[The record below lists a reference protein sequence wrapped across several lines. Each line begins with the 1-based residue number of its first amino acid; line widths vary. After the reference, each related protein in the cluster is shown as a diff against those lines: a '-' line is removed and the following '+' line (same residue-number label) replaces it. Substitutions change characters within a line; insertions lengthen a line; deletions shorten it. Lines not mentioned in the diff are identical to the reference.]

1 MDKTFVISVKNKRAK
16 NLSKIKYVCGN
27 SDYTVAFDLDD
38 DWDGLDA
45 KTARFRASDGTVIDT
60 PFTGSTCPFPKI
72 MDAYRVDVGIFV
84 GNLKTTTNAVVECER
99 SALSSD
105 GPPPDPVPD
114 VYAQIMEMLNRL
126 LASGGFGE
134 ENAGKLV
141 VIGADGKLIPITLGS
156 EFEIVDGVLRI
167 NGQIAPPDEPD
178 VPDEPDEPSE
188 PEPPVEVVL
197 TVDQDGNAT
206 LDGATVTVAEDGT
219 GTMENATLTV
229 DEDGNGMIE

>member
-38 DWDGLDA
+38 DWDGLDV
-45 KTARFRASDGTVIDT
+45 KTARFRVSDGTVIDT
-60 PFTGSTCPFPKI
+60 PFDGSTCPFPKI
-72 MDAYRVDVGIFV
+72 MDAYRVDVGIFA
-84 GNLKTTTNAVVECER
+84 GNMKTTTNAVVECER

-105 GPPPDPVPD
+105 GPPPDPMPD
-114 VYAQIMEMLNRL
+114 VYAKLMDMLNKL
-126 LASGGFGE
+126 MTGGEFGA

-141 VIGADGKLIPITLGS
+141 VIGTDGKLIPLTLGS

-178 VPDEPDEPSE
+178 IPDEPTEEKEEIYFLQTASGS
-188 PEPPVEVVL
+188 VVL
-197 TVDQDGNAT
+197 NGVAFVDLGGGKVLLPNAEFVNDGSGT
-206 LDGATVTVAEDGT
+206 L
-219 GTMENATLTV
+219 MLS
-229 DEDGNGMIE
+229 

>member
-1 MDKTFVISVKNKRAK
+1 MDKTFVISVKSKRAK

-27 SDYTVAFDLDD
+27 TDYRVAFDLDE
-38 DWDGLDA
+38 DWEGIEA

-60 PFTGSTCPFPKI
+60 PFTGSTCTFPKI
-72 MDAYRVDVGIFV
+72 MDAYRVDVGVFA

-114 VYAQIMEMLNRL
+114 VYAQIMELLNKL
-126 LASGGFGE
+126 MTGGEFGA

-141 VIGADGKLIPITLGS
+141 VIGAEGKLIPITLGS
-156 EFEIVDGVLRI
+156 EFEIVDSVLRI
-167 NGQIAPPDEPD
+167 KGQITPPEEPEEPEEPD
-178 VPDEPDEPSE
+178 KPDE

-206 LDGATVTVAEDGT
+206 LDGAAVTVAEDGAAVL
-219 GTMENATLTV
+219 ENAVLTV
-229 DEDGNGMIE
+229 DENGNGIIE